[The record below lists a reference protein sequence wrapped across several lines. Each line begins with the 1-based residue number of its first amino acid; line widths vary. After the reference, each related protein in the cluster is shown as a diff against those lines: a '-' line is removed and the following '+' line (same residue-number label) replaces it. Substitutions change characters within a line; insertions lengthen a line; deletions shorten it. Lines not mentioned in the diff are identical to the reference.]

1 MTSGKRNLL
10 IAIIIILVVVG
21 GMYSFLK
28 GTYNQFVVLDEA
40 VKSSWAQ
47 VENQLQRRYDL
58 IPNLVETVRGYAK
71 QEKDVLVEV
80 TNARA
85 RVGGAATV
93 PDKIAA
99 NNELSSALSRLLVV
113 VERYPDL
120 KSNQNF
126 LRLQDELAGT
136 ENRIAVE
143 RRRYNEAVQT
153 YNVAIRSFPANLL
166 AGTFGFGK
174 AAFFEAPAAPRRP
187 LKSCSEAFS
196 PFDANAKMKQS
207 WKTWTDTSS
216 GIFLPREDEVS
227 RQRRHRPL
235 CGRTTSDG
243 QNRFVCAVMR
253 CSRWVGQRC
262 SSASRWAFRPAAMCC
277 DKDG

>member
-1 MTSGKRNLL
+1 MTSTKRNWL
-10 IAIIIILVVVG
+10 IAVIVILVVAG
-21 GMYSFLK
+21 SLYSFFK
-28 GTYNQFVVLDEA
+28 GTYNRFVTLDEA

-47 VENQLQRRYDL
+47 VENQLQRRFDL
-58 IPNLVETVRGYAK
+58 IPNLVETVKGYAK

-99 NNELSSALSRLLVV
+99 NNELSGALSRLLLI

-136 ENRIAVE
+136 ENRISVE

-166 AGTFGFGK
+166 AGMFGFGK
-174 AAFFEAPAAPRRP
+174 AAFFEAPAA
-187 LKSCSEAFS
+187 
-196 PFDANAKMKQS
+196 AKTAPQVK
-207 WKTWTDTSS
+207 
-216 GIFLPREDEVS
+216 F
-227 RQRRHRPL
+227 
-235 CGRTTSDG
+235 
-243 QNRFVCAVMR
+243 
-253 CSRWVGQRC
+253 
-262 SSASRWAFRPAAMCC
+262 
-277 DKDG
+277 

>member
-10 IAIIIILVVVG
+10 IAIVIVLLLAG
-21 GMYSFLK
+21 SLYSFFK
-28 GTYNQFVVLDEA
+28 GTYNQFVTLDEA

-58 IPNLVETVRGYAK
+58 IPNLVETVKGYAK

-85 RVGGAATV
+85 RVGGATTV
-93 PDKIAA
+93 PDKITA
-99 NNELSSALSRLLVV
+99 NNELSGALGRLLVV
-113 VERYPDL
+113 VERYPEL

-143 RRRYNEAVQT
+143 RKRYNDAVQV

-166 AGTFGFGK
+166 AGMFGFAK
-174 AAFFEAPAAPRRP
+174 ATFFEAPAA
-187 LKSCSEAFS
+187 
-196 PFDANAKMKQS
+196 AK
-207 WKTWTDTSS
+207 
-216 GIFLPREDEVS
+216 
-227 RQRRHRPL
+227 
-235 CGRTTSDG
+235 
-243 QNRFVCAVMR
+243 
-253 CSRWVGQRC
+253 
-262 SSASRWAFRPAAMCC
+262 AAPQV
-277 DKDG
+277 KF